1 MNHIEQFIRM
11 MKHPVKFRMFLLSNL
26 PAAYFSGLRVRS
38 INEQSTVITIP
49 YKWFTKNP
57 FRSTYFACLSMAAE
71 MSTGA
76 LAMMQVYKKEPAVS
90 MLVTKVESTYFKKAT
105 GLTIFTCNEGEAM
118 KTAVDNAITT
128 GEGQTL
134 VAKSTGANEAGD
146 KIAEFLVTWSFK
158 VKTAR
163 PK

>member
-38 INEQSTVITIP
+38 INEQSTEITIP

-76 LAMMQVYKKEPAVS
+76 LAMMQVHKREPAVS

-105 GLTIFTCNEGEAM
+105 GLTIFTCNDGDAL
-118 KTAVDNAITT
+118 KTTVDNAIAT

-134 VAKSTGANEAGD
+134 VAKSIGTNDAGD

-158 VKTAR
+158 VRTAR
-163 PK
+163 QK